1 MNYELVYGVANTLTS
16 VINWILGM
24 AVVILSTYTVFIT
37 SIDIAYISFSNLRDI
52 VNRSISIEE
61 ILSGKKFTVIS
72 KDAILAVNDSAKNNR
87 SVLVSYLFRRIKTF
101 IIIAIMLSFMFGG
114 SQVITDVIYK
124 VVYSIVT
131 RVFQ

>member
-24 AVVILSTYTVFIT
+24 TVVILSTYTVFIT

-52 VNRSISIEE
+52 INRSISIEE